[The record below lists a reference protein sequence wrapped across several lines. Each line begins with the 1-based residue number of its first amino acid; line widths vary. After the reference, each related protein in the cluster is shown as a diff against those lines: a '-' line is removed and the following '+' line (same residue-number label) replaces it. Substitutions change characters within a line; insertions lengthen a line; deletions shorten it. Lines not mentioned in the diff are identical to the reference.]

1 MFEALLL
8 TISTQVP
15 SVVMGLVLYTILV
28 LTPLAALIAVNL
40 KRSASKE
47 K

>member
-8 TISTQVP
+8 AISTQVP
-15 SVVMGLVLYTILV
+15 PVVMGLVIYTVVV
-28 LTPLAALIAVNL
+28 LTPLAALIAVNW